1 MFATMRTQGLLI
13 LVPIRLA
20 VLEISS
26 ILYSAINNYLDQRS
40 P

>member
-1 MFATMRTQGLLI
+1 MRTQGLFI
-13 LVPIRLA
+13 LVPIGLA

-26 ILYSAINNYLDQRS
+26 ILYGAINNYLDQS